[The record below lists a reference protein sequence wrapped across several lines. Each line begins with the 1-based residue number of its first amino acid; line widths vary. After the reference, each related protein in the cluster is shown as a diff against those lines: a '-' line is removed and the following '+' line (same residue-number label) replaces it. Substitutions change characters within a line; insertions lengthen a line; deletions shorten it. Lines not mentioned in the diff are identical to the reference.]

1 MSGPLVRITAQATL
15 KPALQ
20 AWKLYL
26 EDQGRSPNT
35 IKSFLADLGLLE
47 RYLPADR
54 AIGAITTDDLRR
66 FFHWLEK
73 ERGVPCSP
81 KSLARRITSV
91 KAFFRWLH
99 RYGVLAVD
107 PAEKIPSMSVYSPL
121 PQVLTEEEA
130 AAALRAAEAMR
141 RGEHPDTRPYT
152 LLLLLLTTGIKK
164 SECLGI
170 HVNHIETQSPQGPY
184 LFVRYAS
191 PSNRYKERKLPL
203 TEEWLD
209 AYQAYVT
216 QYHIAGQL
224 FSWSA
229 RALEYVLE
237 DIGEAAGLEKHL
249 SFDMCRWTYALRQ
262 YQQGVEPDLIR
273 QRLGISRIQ
282 WREVFLKLKRL
293 AGEEI
298 SAGTEGANQ
307 NG

>member
-1 MSGPLVRITAQATL
+1 MSEPLVRITAQATV
-15 KPALQ
+15 KSALQ

-35 IKSFLADLGLLE
+35 IKSFLADLSLLD

-54 AIGAITTDDLRR
+54 ALGAITTDDLRR

-99 RYGVLAVD
+99 RYGVLVMD
-107 PAEKIPSMSVYSPL
+107 PAEKIPSMSVYSPP
-121 PQVLTEEEA
+121 PQFLTEEEE

-141 RGEHPDTRPYT
+141 RGERPDTRPYT

-209 AYQAYVT
+209 TYQAYVT
-216 QYHIAGQL
+216 QYHISGQL
-224 FSWSA
+224 FPWSA

-237 DIGEAAGLEKHL
+237 EIGEAAGLEKHL

-262 YQQGVEPDLIR
+262 YQQGSEPDLIR

-293 AGEEI
+293 AGEETP
-298 SAGTEGANQ
+298 AAAP
-307 NG
+307 